1 MKPATPHDAVA
12 PAEQPQTPVRTLGR
26 GAVAW
31 RLTAAVAALVVLV
44 SSQFLKSNDF
54 FPLGSLSQ
62 YAQGS
67 DPNRP
72 VRSTNMRATTT
83 EGTEIGVPLNATGV
97 GVGRAEIE
105 GQLQRII
112 DDPSLLEGIARAYSG
127 LHPDAPALVEIE
139 MFRTSSE
146 LKDGKPTGEST
157 EEVLTTWTVEGT
169 YGADA

>member
-1 MKPATPHDAVA
+1 MKPAPAHDTAA
-12 PAEQPQTPVRTLGR
+12 PTDAPVRTLGR

-31 RLTAAVAALVVLV
+31 RLAAAFAALAVLV
-44 SSQFLKSNDF
+44 SAQFLKSNDL

-105 GQLQRII
+105 GQLQRIL

-127 LHPDAPALVEIE
+127 LHPQAPALVEIE
-139 MFRTSSE
+139 VFRTSSE
-146 LKDGKPTGEST
+146 LKDGKPTGESS